1 MNPRL
6 GVSILKEKNFKDI
19 MEINLTRVIM
29 KFSRNRLHAGLLS
42 GLLAASFSS
51 SAAFAGLSSTITLMQ
66 FSDLHGKMVPHQ
78 EVFRGERYQ
87 EQSGGMA
94 KMVTAI
100 NQVRADNANSLLLML
115 GDTTHGSAETLF
127 SMGDSVMNGLN
138 TMGIDVFTPGNWDF
152 GHGPRAFRNRFA
164 GGAPNGNLL
173 PLPPNNRTTLTA
185 TKPAGACPSD
195 PVACNVIAAN
205 FDTVAINLYN
215 YSEAARRMGPRVLPP
230 YKMLTTGGV
239 NVAVIGITTDVVP
252 QQANTFNIGFRF
264 TMGFNELPGIIAEA
278 KAAGADIIVVQSE
291 LGLSKNL
298 QFAKE
303 IKGIDVM
310 FSGHTHERTHDAIIV
325 KNIHGGKTIVTEAG
339 EDTHLGRLDLE
350 IRDGEI
356 NDYKWDLIEL
366 DDDVAEDPAM
376 KAIVDADRATFVGA
390 GLKCHTFGPGGFA
403 YGKGHTL
410 CDDID
415 TVVGSTNITLERRDV
430 LEDVAN
436 NFMVDA
442 FVAAG
447 RQADPSLNADNSL
460 STTNGFR
467 YDNVVIGKGTA
478 IDGGGV
484 ASGDISLGDL
494 YAYYPIGAAL
504 ALATYSGGRLF
515 DHWEGILAHVF
526 DRNPY
531 RQRGGW
537 NLGFTE
543 NMHFNIDL
551 INLPLSI
558 SYPGRVLDLTV
569 NGQPFDR
576 SKKFTLV
583 SCYPH
588 GNPVDEAC
596 RTSGASNF
604 RFMTGAQDADG
615 VVSGPYS
622 SSAPINDTAILDPN
636 RAPVVRQAA
645 PNNFVHPI
653 NILREYLATNVID
666 GVINGALGRVN
677 AVGGVPLSDCDA
689 TLVQPVQGAGPDWLA
704 RDVEGPCPAKDD

>member
-1 MNPRL
+1 MKT
-6 GVSILKEKNFKDI
+6 SINK
-19 MEINLTRVIM
+19 
-29 KFSRNRLHAGLLS
+29 LHAATLGSLLAVSLS
-42 GLLAASFSS
+42 GS
-51 SAAFAGLSSTITLMQ
+51 AFASPGTTITLMQ
-66 FSDLHGKMVPHQ
+66 FTDLHGKMVPHQ
-78 EVFRGERYQ
+78 EIFRGERYQ
-87 EQSGGMA
+87 ERSGGMA
-94 KMVTAI
+94 KMATVI
-100 NQVRADNANSLLLML
+100 KHVRADNPHSLLLML

-127 SMGDSVMNGLN
+127 SMGDAVMNGLN
-138 TMGIDVFTPGNWDF
+138 TMDIDVFTPGNWDF

-173 PLPPNNRTTLTA
+173 PLAPNNRTTLTA

-195 PVACNVIAAN
+195 PVVCNVLPAN
-205 FDTVAINLYN
+205 FDSVAINLYN
-215 YSEAARRMGPRVLPP
+215 YNEAARKMGPRVLPP

-239 NVAVIGITTDVVP
+239 NVAVIGVTTDVVP
-252 QQANTFNIGFRF
+252 QQANAFNTGFRF

-278 KAAGADIIVVQSE
+278 KAAGADVIVVQSE

-303 IKGIDVM
+303 IEGIDVM

-325 KNIHGGKTIVTEAG
+325 KNNFGGKTIVTEAG
-339 EDTHLGRLDLE
+339 EDTHLGRLDLK
-350 IRDGEI
+350 IRHG
-356 NDYKWDLIEL
+356 KVHGHVWHLIEI
-366 DDDVAEDPAM
+366 DDAVVEDPAM

-390 GLKCHTFGPGGFA
+390 GLKCHTFGPGGFP

-410 CDDID
+410 CDSLD
-415 TVVGSTNITLERRDV
+415 TVAGTTNMTLERRDV
-430 LEDVAN
+430 LEGVAN

-447 RQADPSLNADNSL
+447 READPTLNADNSL

-467 YDNVVIGKGTA
+467 YDNVVLGQGSA

-484 ASGDISLGDL
+484 ASGDITVGDL

-504 ALATYSGGRLF
+504 ALASYSGGRLF
-515 DHWEGILAHVF
+515 GAWESLLSHVF

-537 NLGFTE
+537 FLGFTE
-543 NMHFNIDL
+543 NIHINMDL

-558 SYPGRVLDLTV
+558 SYPGRILDVTV

-576 SKKFTLV
+576 SKTYTLV

-596 RTSGASNF
+596 RNTGAFNF
-604 RFMTGAQDADG
+604 RFMTGVPDADG
-615 VVSGPYS
+615 VISGPYS
-622 SSAPINDTAILDPN
+622 YTDPVNDEAILVPT
-636 RAPVVRQAA
+636 RVPVVIQAA
-645 PNNFVHPI
+645 PDNFVHPVDV
-653 NILREYLATNVID
+653 LRDYLATNVVD
-666 GVINGALGRVN
+666 GVTLDRVV
-677 AVGGVPLSDCDA
+677 AVGGVPASDCDA
-689 TLVQPVQGAGPDWLA
+689 TLIQPVQGAGPDWLA
-704 RDVEGPCPAKDD
+704 RDVAGPCPVDD

>member
-1 MNPRL
+1 
-6 GVSILKEKNFKDI
+6 
-19 MEINLTRVIM
+19 M
-29 KFSRNRLHAGLLS
+29 KLCNNKLHAGLLS
-42 GLLAASFSS
+42 SLLAVSLSS
-51 SAAFAGLSSTITLMQ
+51 PTAFAGHKTTITLMQ

-78 EVFRGERYQ
+78 EIFRGERYQ
-87 EQSGGMA
+87 EYAGGMA
-94 KMVTAI
+94 KMTTAI
-100 NQVRADNANSLLLML
+100 KQVRADNPNSLLLML

-127 SMGDSVMNGLN
+127 TMGDSVMNGIN
-138 TMGIDVFTPGNWDF
+138 AMGVDVFTPGNWDF

-173 PLPPNNRTTLTA
+173 PLPPNNRTTLTP

-195 PVACNVIAAN
+195 PVVCNVLPAA
-205 FDTVAINLYN
+205 FDTVALNLYN
-215 YSEAARRMGPRVLPP
+215 YNEALGKMGPRVLPA

-264 TMGFNELPGIIAEA
+264 TMGYIELPGIIAEA
-278 KAAGADIIVVQSE
+278 KAAGADVIVVQSE

-310 FSGHTHERTHDAIIV
+310 FSGHTHERTHDAIVV
-325 KNIHGGKTIVTEAG
+325 KNNHGGKTIVTEAG

-350 IRDGEI
+350 IKNGEV
-356 NDYKWDLIEL
+356 DSFTWDLIEL
-366 DDDVAEDPAM
+366 DDSVAEDPAM

-403 YGKGHTL
+403 FGEGHTI
-410 CDDID
+410 CDSLD
-415 TVVGSTNITLERRDV
+415 TIVGSTNITLERRDV

-447 RQADPSLNADNSL
+447 READPSLNADNSL

-467 YDNVVIGKGTA
+467 YDNVVIGQGTA

-504 ALATYSGGRLF
+504 ALASYSGGRLF

-551 INLPLSI
+551 INLPISI
-558 SYPGRVLDLTV
+558 SYPGRVLDLTI
-569 NGQPFDR
+569 NGQKFDR
-576 SKKFTLV
+576 SKTFTLV

-588 GNPVDEAC
+588 GNPIDEAC
-596 RTSGASNF
+596 RTSGAFNF
-604 RFMTGAQDADG
+604 RLMTGVPDADG
-615 VVSGPYS
+615 VISGPYS
-622 SSAPINDTAILDPN
+622 FTNPINNEAILDPL
-636 RAPVVRQAA
+636 RAPVVRQVA
-645 PNNFVHPI
+645 PNNFVHPVDV
-653 NILREYLATNVID
+653 LRGYLATNVID
-666 GVINGALGRVN
+666 GVTNGVLGRVN
-677 AVGGVPLSDCDA
+677 AVGGVPVSDCDA

-704 RDVEGPCPAKDD
+704 RDPAGPCGSDDDDD